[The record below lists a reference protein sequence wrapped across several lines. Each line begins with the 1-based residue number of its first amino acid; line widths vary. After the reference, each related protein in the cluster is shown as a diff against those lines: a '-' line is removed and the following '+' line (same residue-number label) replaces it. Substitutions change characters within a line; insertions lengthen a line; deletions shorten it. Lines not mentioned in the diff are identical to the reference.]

1 MGARTQSTYLTDQI
15 KETLF
20 SDKDCLLCH
29 EEVNKASKEVLGFP
43 VCSEC
48 YLNLSKSTKN

>member
-1 MGARTQSTYLTDQI
+1 MSARTQLTYLTDQV
-15 KETLF
+15 KETPF

-29 EEVNKASKEVLGFP
+29 SEVNKASKEVLGFQ